1 MSTSVPIRSAAMAA
15 PPTTEEIREVN
26 VRYHDLAAEHYDS
39 KWGIDYGELGQSQVT
54 GKLAKA
60 LGGRLGHYGAGL
72 EIGAGTGYFGL
83 NLVRAGAVDSYTA
96 TDISPGMLGVLAKT
110 ADTLGIDAATT
121 CTEASE
127 LPFEDGSFDIVFGHA
142 VLHHLPDLD
151 GAFAEFMRVLRPGG
165 VVAFCGEPSHYGD
178 RLAEFPKRAAWRV
191 SPAWRAVMRARPAPL
206 AGSSEEVEEDDL
218 EKVVDVHAFTPG
230 TLAAHARGAGLDDV
244 RVRGEELAASLF
256 GWANRSLESS
266 ARAEDVPLLWRKYA
280 YHGYLALQR
289 VDRAVL
295 EPRLPAALFYN
306 LLISARKPG

>member
-1 MSTSVPIRSAAMAA
+1 MSAPVPIRSAAMPA

-26 VRYHDLAAEHYDS
+26 VRYHDLAAAHYDA
-39 KWGIDYGELGQSQVT
+39 KWGIDYGELGQRQVT

-60 LGGRLGHYGAGL
+60 LGGRLDRYPRGL

-83 NLVRAGAVDSYTA
+83 NLVRAGIVDDYTA
-96 TDISPGMLGVLAKT
+96 SDISPGMLAVLAKT
-110 ADTLGIDAATT
+110 AAALDIDVATQ

-127 LPFEDGSFDIVFGHA
+127 LPFADESFDIVFGHA

-151 GAFAEFMRVLRPGG
+151 GAFAEFLRVLRPGG

-178 RLAEFPKRAAWRV
+178 RLAELPKRAAWRM
-191 SPAWRAVMRARPAPL
+191 SPAWRAVLRARPAAP
-206 AGSSEEVEEDDL
+206 ATSSEEAEEDDL

-230 TLAAHARGAGLDDV
+230 TLAAHARGAGFEAV

-256 GWANRSLESS
+256 GWANRSLEAS
-266 ARAEDVPLLWRKYA
+266 ARPEDVPMLWRKYA
-280 YHGYLALQR
+280 YHGYLALQK

-306 LLISARKPG
+306 LLVAARKPD